1 MSLVFSPMKVVTG
14 PMRNIKE
21 HQVGLPIFIHGEKKE
36 KLDMAKQV
44 SKAEELRVVDRRGIN
59 GFSLMVKE
67 EEEEEEEEAEAS
79 SQSSSIGVLSSSS
92 SNEEEERGDEVQS
105 KLKDD
110 GRLGSLTSLEESLP
124 IKRGLSNFFSGKSK
138 SFANLAEATSCNAT
152 DIVKQENPFNK
163 RRRIIMSCKA
173 SWRRRASCT
182 SLITSF
188 SPLIHPELV
197 KEDEEEDEDEDEEEE
212 QERGTGFPMTPLS
225 SLRKSFKNPKSHSFS
240 NLQKL

>member
-59 GFSLMVKE
+59 GYSLLAK
-67 EEEEEEEEAEAS
+67 EEEEEEEAEAS

-92 SNEEEERGDEVQS
+92 SNEEEDLGDEAQS
-105 KLKDD
+105 KLKDE

-138 SFANLAEATSCNAT
+138 SFASLAEATSCNAT

-163 RRRIIMSCKA
+163 RRRILMSCKA

-188 SPLIHPELV
+188 SPLLHPELV
-197 KEDEEEDEDEDEEEE
+197 KEDEEEDEDDEEEH
-212 QERGTGFPMTPLS
+212 ERETGFPMTPPP